1 MREQRRRRL
10 VENDEPR
17 LARNG
22 LGDRDHRALVGAQ
35 LTNGRVRRNVETDI
49 VHDLNRPHSD
59 RAPVDQCTGDAGQ
72 GFAKPDVFLY
82 RQAGNKVGML
92 VDDRDPGRD
101 CFMRAGKFHGFAI
114 DEDVA
119 GSWTLR
125 ANDAFDQR
133 RFASAVLTQKGV
145 NFAMPDVETDAVERA
160 RAGILLGQTANF
172 EHRHGQIVSR
182 SRDGSNNFAEG
193 HAVTIASLDVRKGSG
208 ADPEPEGYL
217 QQNTISSQQELRRR
231 TGRKSRISASRPWPV
246 PCLW

>member
-1 MREQRRRRL
+1 
-10 VENDEPR
+10 
-17 LARNG
+17 
-22 LGDRDHRALVGAQ
+22 
-35 LTNGRVRRNVETDI
+35 
-49 VHDLNRPHSD
+49 
-59 RAPVDQCTGDAGQ
+59 
-72 GFAKPDVFLY
+72 
-82 RQAGNKVGML
+82 ML

-145 NFAMPDVETDAVERA
+145 NFAMPDVETDAIERA

-182 SRDGSNNFAEG
+182 SRDGSNSFSEG
-193 HAVTIASLDVRKGSG
+193 HAVTVVSLDVQAGS
-208 ADPEPEGYL
+208 AARNVSE
-217 QQNTISSQQELRRR
+217 ISSKHYFFAARASPEKRTQKPNFGLSPLAGAVSFVTRDGASVSSLDAGILPSRAAAVTSTAVGPLRS
-231 TGRKSRISASRPWPV
+231 TS
-246 PCLW
+246 